1 MIRGALTSLL
11 VVISLSS
18 SRVTAISCFS
28 CSSTFNVTNTESSV
42 TSCGSAADQT
52 FVNNVDYCT
61 TSYTTQTGGPYAGTQ
76 GGIIT
81 TISRSGS
88 TGTQATRCDSS
99 GTCYCNTDKCNGDP
113 VRAPT
118 GLTCYQCSSVDYM
131 DNGCGEVL
139 TAGSKYVQTVQ
150 GCSACGKTVSLGS
163 DYIRRYWRGCARSV
177 NTADACSGTDMYNRL
192 CVCKTSLCNSGRGL
206 RLSAITFGVSAILAT
221 LKISC

>member
-1 MIRGALTSLL
+1 MIRGALMSLL
-11 VVISLSS
+11 VVISLGS

-42 TSCGSAADQT
+42 TSCGSAADQ
-52 FVNNVDYCT
+52 NVATYDYCT
-61 TSYTTQTGGPYAGTQ
+61 TSYTTQLSSGSLA

-81 TISRSGS
+81 TIRRSGGF
-88 TGTQATRCDSS
+88 GTQATFCDST

-139 TAGSKYVQTVQ
+139 NAGSKYVQTVQ
-150 GCSACGKTVSLGS
+150 GCSACGKTVSLLGN

-177 NTADACSGTDMYNRL
+177 NTAEACSGTDMYNRL